1 MKSKLF
7 LAVFFLAI
15 TSTAMSQELNKTTL
29 GPHGG
34 VVKQAEG
41 FQIEMKNSLDGF
53 QTFLLD
59 ASSKPIS
66 NKNVT
71 CKVRIIF
78 NDKSTVDY
86 SLKPFGDDGFGCEA
100 NMRGVISSRITFNL
114 AKKSISVLFQNESK
128 LAGSK

>member
-7 LAVFFLAI
+7 LAVFFLSIA
-15 TSTAMSQELNKTTL
+15 SSAMSQELNKTTL

-34 VVKQAEG
+34 AIKQVEG

-53 QTFLLD
+53 QAFLLD
-59 ASSKPIS
+59 ASSKPVG

-71 CKVRIIF
+71 CKVRLIF

-86 SLKPFGDDGFGCEA
+86 SLKSFGDDGFVCEA
-100 NMRGVISSRITFNL
+100 NMRGVMSSRITFNL
-114 AKKSISVLFQNESK
+114 AKKSISALFLNESK